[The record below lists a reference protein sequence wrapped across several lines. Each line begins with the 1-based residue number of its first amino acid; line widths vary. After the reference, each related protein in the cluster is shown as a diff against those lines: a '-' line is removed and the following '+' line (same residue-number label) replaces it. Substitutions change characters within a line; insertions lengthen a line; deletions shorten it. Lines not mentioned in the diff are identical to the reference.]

1 MKVSEVGS
9 NINIPF
15 IKHHVLKGIIQ
26 YPVLYRI
33 HLPYMDLFAWGGIAA
48 LTPLHAAHS
57 SVVWYIFILISH
69 LCLT

>member
-33 HLPYMDLFAWGGIAA
+33 HLPYMDLFAWGGGSLRSHHFMLRTHRWCGIFSYLF
-48 LTPLHAAHS
+48 LTY
-57 SVVWYIFILISH
+57 V
-69 LCLT
+69 